1 MIVGS
6 QEYNNLLSYIKD
18 YNYPTIAPLN
28 PTSVVMDIDLNSR
41 VVETPEY
48 LSVEDEHLAET
59 VYFRVD
65 RFFEHQDLA
74 NTIGIIEYVNA
85 KGDGY
90 IYPIPYYDIITE
102 KENNKIIIPWCI
114 DGFAT
119 MYAGIVNFQIRFYEI
134 DENKQIVYNLKTLPA
149 SSKIA
154 KGLDFTTIE
163 NNPDYQRL
171 LSIADQLIYEV
182 NDLKRER
189 DLYWIVLD

>member
-28 PTSVVMDIDLNSR
+28 PTSIIMDIDLDTR
-41 VVETPEY
+41 EVQTPEY

-59 VYFRVD
+59 VYFRID
-65 RFFEHQDLA
+65 RFFENQDLA
-74 NTIGIIEYVNA
+74 NTIGIIEYINA
-85 KGDGY
+85 KGEGY
-90 IYPIPYYDIITE
+90 IYPIPYYDITSE
-102 KENNKIIIPWCI
+102 KDNNKIIIPWCI

-119 MYAGIVNFQIRFYEI
+119 MYAGAVKFQIRFYEI
-134 DENKQIVYNLKTLPA
+134 NEKKEITYNLKTLPA

-154 KGLDFTTIE
+154 KGLDFKSIVD
-163 NNPDYQRL
+163 NPDYQRL

-182 NDLKRER
+182 GDLKRER